1 MARLQ
6 VYDPFAA
13 SGIDE
18 LFRGFFT
25 PVRRGDADAPA
36 TIRLDVAESDQGYVV
51 RAEVPGVNKEDI
63 HVTIEGNQVTI
74 AAEVKR
80 ETERKDGERVI
91 HAERYSGQVFRS
103 FTLPAELDETASEA
117 KYEGGV
123 LELKLAK
130 KPVVAGRKLTV
141 Q

>member
-13 SGIDE
+13 QGIDE
-18 LFRGFFT
+18 LFRGFFA
-25 PVRRGDADAPA
+25 PVRRGEGDAPA
-36 TIRLDVAESDQGYVV
+36 GIRLDVTENEQGYVV
-51 RAEVPGVNKEDI
+51 RAEVPGVKKEDI
-63 HVTIEGNQVTI
+63 QVTIEANQVTI

-91 HAERYSGQVFRS
+91 HTERYSGQMFRS